1 MAGPL
6 TEDRIFPPELNLEVL
21 EYPCSIESLSR
32 VRQFFEE
39 KTQDLDLDDKTR
51 NHLVSAV
58 DEAAT
63 NAVNHG
69 SSENPTMNFTI
80 GVGRTKDTLI
90 VTVKDL
96 GGKKFD
102 PQYFE
107 DICQSKSWG
116 IAGGRG
122 IYMISNIMDEVMYLF
137 TGGRSTTVC
146 MIKYL

>member
-1 MAGPL
+1 MAGSL
-6 TEDRIFPPELNLEVL
+6 TEDRIFPPELNLDVIEF
-21 EYPCSIESLSR
+21 PCSIESLSR
-32 VRQFFEE
+32 VRAYFDE
-39 KTQDLDLDDKTR
+39 KTEDLGLDEKLR
-51 NHLVSAV
+51 NQLVSAV

-69 SSENPTMNFTI
+69 SSENPTMDFTI
-80 GVGRTKDTLI
+80 GIGRTKGTLI

-96 GGKKFD
+96 GGKRFD

-122 IYMISNIMDEVMYLF
+122 IFMISSIMDEVMYLF
-137 TGGRSTTVC
+137 NGGRSTTVC

>member
-6 TEDRIFPPELNLEVL
+6 TEDRIFPPELDLEEV
-21 EYPCSIESLSR
+21 EFSCSIDSLAR
-32 VRQFFEE
+32 VRKLFEE
-39 KTQDLDLDDKTR
+39 KIRGLELDDKLR

-58 DEAAT
+58 DEATT

-69 SSENPTMNFTI
+69 SSENPTMNFTLGI
-80 GVGRTKDTLI
+80 GRTKDTLI

-137 TGGRSTTVC
+137 NNGRSTTVC

>member
-6 TEDRIFPPELNLEVL
+6 TEDRIFPPELDLEEV
-21 EYPCSIESLSR
+21 EFSCSIESLSR
-32 VRQFFEE
+32 VRGFFEE
-39 KTQDLDLDDKTR
+39 RISDLGMDDRMR

-69 SSENPTMNFTI
+69 SSENPTMSFI
-80 GVGRTKDTLI
+80 MGVGRTKNALI
-90 VTVKDL
+90 VTVKDF

-102 PQYFE
+102 PKYFE

-137 TGGRSTTVC
+137 NGGRSTTVC
-146 MIKYL
+146 MVKYL